1 MRPLLLLLI
10 EPAAC
15 SAERGVAI
23 IIAVV
28 VQDEHVVPA
37 MRGAELIELRRRR
50 PPVVVVPLHQI
61 LFAGE
66 LVDEGKVL
74 FRLLDA
80 ERPAEVPQKNRRVAG
95 LDHGKPLAELVHV
108 SLPAAAE
115 HVHGLVRAEA
125 KMQIT
130 DGV

>member
-1 MRPLLLLLI
+1 
-10 EPAAC
+10 
-15 SAERGVAI
+15 
-23 IIAVV
+23 
-28 VQDEHVVPA
+28 

-50 PPVVVVPLHQI
+50 PPVVVVPLEND
-61 LFAGE
+61 LPAGD
-66 LVDEGKVL
+66 LVDEGKIL

-125 KMQIT
+125 EVQIT